1 MHSFTQWTKVGDTQ
15 HLEDSVVQYLIQ
27 RYCKP
32 LHEIHF
38 MSASRPV
45 FIFVVDFHYFLRQQ
59 NILYN
64 IPSRDNEGLLLL
76 LDYMCE

>member
-27 RYCKP
+27 RCCKP

-45 FIFVVDFHYFLRQQ
+45 FIFVVDFHYFLR
-59 NILYN
+59 
-64 IPSRDNEGLLLL
+64 
-76 LDYMCE
+76 